1 MTMDNKNY
9 NLAFVFP
16 GQGSQ
21 SAGMLAELAQAYP
34 SVKQTFARASEVLG
48 KDLWQLVTDGPV
60 EDLNLTYNTQPTML
74 TAGFAVWQVWCEHS
88 KVRPSWMAGHSLGE
102 YTALVCSGAMTFED
116 AVALVAERGA
126 LMQEAVP
133 SGEGAMAAILGLDE
147 PQVIKVCDESAQG
160 QVVSAVNFN
169 APGQIVI
176 AGHVAAVERAMSA
189 AKDAGA
195 KRAVK
200 LPVSAPS
207 HCSLMASAAEKLAD
221 RLENIAIES
230 PEVTLI
236 HNVDVASHDAPEVIR
251 NALKEQLFKP
261 VRWVDTVKFMHE
273 QGVNRFVECGPGK
286 VLMSLNKRIAKEAEH
301 FTIYDTDTLN
311 KVLEQIND

>member
-1 MTMDNKNY
+1 MDNKNY

-21 SAGMLAELAQAYP
+21 SVGMLSELAQAYP

-74 TAGFAVWQVWCEHS
+74 TAGVAVWQVWCELS
-88 KVRPSWMAGHSLGE
+88 EVRPSWMAGHSLGE

-116 AVALVAERGA
+116 AVALVAERGT

-133 SGEGAMAAILGLDE
+133 NGEGAMAAILGLDE
-147 PQVIKVCDESAQG
+147 PQVVKVCAEAADG
-160 QVVSAVNFN
+160 QVVSPVNFN

-176 AGHVAAVERAMSA
+176 AGHVAAVERAMIA

-207 HCSLMASAAEKLAD
+207 HCSLMEPAAAKLAD
-221 RLENIAIES
+221 RLQNIAIES

-236 HNVDVASHDAPEVIR
+236 HNVDVASHDALEVIR

-261 VRWVDTVKFMHE
+261 VRWVDTIKFMHE
-273 QGVNRFVECGPGK
+273 QGVNKFVECAPGK
-286 VLMSLNKRIAKEAEH
+286 VLMSLNKRIVKEATH
-301 FTIYDTDTLN
+301 FTIYDTDSLN